1 MKKKTF
7 LAVIL
12 LGSLLFTLSNTKT
25 SYAKDAS
32 LSGDAEVELKGY
44 KEENS
49 IIRDPE
55 NPKVEVDPGET
66 PQTEGDLR
74 IDFAPK
80 LNFST
85 VMISDENTVFPV
97 NAQLFHGDTSARG
110 NFVQVSDYRDD
121 SDGWTLQVR
130 QENQF
135 KHATKLGAELKGAVI
150 SFDQTWVN
158 SSRELTKAPTVSK
171 EVIRMSNVGE
181 TYNLAVAKAGKGAG
195 TWSIVFGASQENHN
209 ERPNTL
215 EIRKDG
221 SGKEIIDPIFK
232 KPVYTNRAV
241 TLSVPGATEKEAGAY
256 STVLTWVLAELP

>member
-7 LAVIL
+7 LTVIF
-12 LGSLLFTLSNTKT
+12 LGSLLLTIGQTKT
-25 SYAKDAS
+25 SYAKESS
-32 LSGDAEVELKGY
+32 LSGDAEIELKGY

-55 NPKVEVDPGET
+55 NPEVEVDPGET

-80 LNFST
+80 LNFNT
-85 VMISDENTVFPV
+85 VKISDKNDVFPV

-110 NFVQVSDYRDD
+110 NFIQVSDYRDN
-121 SDGWTLQVR
+121 STGWTLQIR

-135 KHATKLGAELKGAVI
+135 KHVTKAGAELKGAVI
-150 SFDQTWVN
+150 SFDGAWAN
-158 SSRELTKAPTVSK
+158 STRDAAKAPTVSK
-171 EVIRMSNVGE
+171 DVIRMSNVGE
-181 TYNLAVAKAGKGAG
+181 TYNLASADSDKGAG
-195 TWSIVFGASQENHN
+195 TWSIVFGASSENHN

-221 SGKEIIDPIFK
+221 SGKEITDPIFK

-241 TLSVPGATEKEAGAY
+241 TLAVPGATEKEAGAY

>member
-7 LAVIL
+7 LTVIF
-12 LGSLLFTLSNTKT
+12 LGSLLLAFL
-25 SYAKDAS
+25 YAKPTYAKESS
-32 LSGDAEVELKGY
+32 LSGVGEVELKGY
-44 KEENS
+44 KEDHS

-55 NPKVEVDPGET
+55 NPKVEVDPGES
-66 PQTEGDLR
+66 PQTQGDLR
-74 IDFAPK
+74 IDFVPK

-85 VMISDENTVFPV
+85 VMISDENATFPV
-97 NAQLFHGDTSARG
+97 NAQLFHGSTSARG

-121 SDGWTLQVR
+121 ATGWTLQVR

-135 KHATKLGAELKGAVI
+135 KHATKVGAELKGAVI
-150 SFDQTWVN
+150 SFDQTWAN
-158 SSRELTKAPTVSK
+158 SSRDLAKAPTVSK

-181 TYNLAVAKAGKGAG
+181 TYNLAVAQSGKGSG
-195 TWSIVFGASQENHN
+195 TWSIVFGASKENHN

-215 EIRKDG
+215 KIRKDG

-232 KPVYTNRAV
+232 KPVYTNGAV
-241 TLSVPGATEKEAGAY
+241 TLSVPGATEKESGAY

>member
-1 MKKKTF
+1 MKKKTLIIAAF
-7 LAVIL
+7 
-12 LGSLLFTLSNTKT
+12 LGSLLFTIGQTKS
-25 SYAKDAS
+25 SYAKESS

-55 NPKVEVDPGET
+55 NPKVEVDPGES

-85 VMISDENTVFPV
+85 VMISDENAVFPV

-121 SDGWTLQVR
+121 PDGWTLQIR

-135 KHATKLGAELKGAVI
+135 KHVTKLGAELKGAVI

-158 SSRELTKAPTVSK
+158 SSRDLAKAPTVSK

-181 TYNLAVAKAGKGAG
+181 TYNLAVAQSGKGSG

-215 EIRKDG
+215 EIRKDS
-221 SGKEIIDPIFK
+221 SGKEILDPIFK

-241 TLSVPGATEKEAGAY
+241 TLAVPGATEKEPGAY